1 MDSAL
6 ELLKSFT
13 RENPVWGV
21 RELSKELGM
30 SHSVVYRIL
39 ATFEKQGF
47 LVKDEQTKK

>member
-1 MDSAL
+1 
-6 ELLKSFT
+6 LLKSFT

-21 RELSKELGM
+21 RELSKESGM